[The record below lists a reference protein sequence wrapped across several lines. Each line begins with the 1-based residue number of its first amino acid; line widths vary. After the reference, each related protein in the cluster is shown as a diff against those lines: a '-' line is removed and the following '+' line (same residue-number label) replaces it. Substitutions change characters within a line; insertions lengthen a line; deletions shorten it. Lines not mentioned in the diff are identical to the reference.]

1 MKIVYHPRYLE
12 VYSSDPAAAPGRMES
27 IVEELRRAG
36 FEFVEPEPASEED
49 ILLVHTERHLEYVR
63 SLRLYENALLA
74 VGGAV
79 KASENALG
87 GEPSFGAIRPPGHHA
102 GRDSSWG
109 FCYFNNIAIAVERLR
124 RSGRVGSAL
133 IIDFDLHYGDGTAEI
148 FSEVGEVAYYH
159 LPSGSRV
166 EQLEALRRFLAS
178 AGDYDL
184 VAVSA
189 GFDRHVDDWGGVL
202 ETEDYRRIG
211 EMIGEFAERRCKGRV
226 FAVLEGGYNHSVLGR
241 SVRAFIE
248 GVTSR
253 S

>member
-1 MKIVYHPRYLE
+1 MKVVYHPRYLE
-12 VYSSDPAAAPGRMES
+12 VYSGDPAAAPGRMES
-27 IVEELRRAG
+27 IVEELRRSG
-36 FEFVEPEPASEED
+36 FEFVEPESASEED
-49 ILLVHTERHLEYVR
+49 ILLVHTERHLEYVK

-74 VGGAV
+74 VGGAI
-79 KASENALG
+79 KASENALS
-87 GEPSFGAIRPPGHHA
+87 GEPCFGAIRPPGHHA

-109 FCYFNNIAIAVERLR
+109 FCYFNNIAVAVERLR
-124 RSGRVGSAL
+124 RSERIENAL

-148 FSEVGEVAYYH
+148 FSDIEEVTYYH
-159 LPSGSRV
+159 LPSGNRM
-166 EQLEALRRFLAS
+166 EQIKALRRFLAY

-202 ETEDYRRIG
+202 ETEDYRKIG
-211 EMIGEFAERRCKGRV
+211 ELIGEFAENRCRGRV

-241 SVRAFIE
+241 NVRVFLE
-248 GVTSR
+248 GLASR